1 MKQQPFTDNMKE
13 AADSMGI
20 SMYQRFSLMEASLFL
35 RCSEADLQKLARTHK
50 ISYIQVTA
58 EQVDFFGFQL
68 LEYLLKSVVVKSSSS
83 SSDDTSP
90 ERIVRAKELQE
101 LTGLS
106 RTTLWRLERN
116 EEFPSRVPLSGSSVG
131 WRYSE
136 VMEWMRTR

>member
-1 MKQQPFTDNMKE
+1 MKQSPFSDNMVE
-13 AADSMGI
+13 IANSMGI
-20 SMYQRFSLMEASLFL
+20 SMYQRFNTMEAALFL
-35 RCSEADLQKLARTHK
+35 RCSEDDLQKLIRTHK
-50 ISYIQVTA
+50 ISFIQVTK

-68 LEYLLKSVVVKSSSS
+68 LEYLMNHVVTKVPSSTDS
-83 SSDDTSP
+83 SP

-106 RTTLWRLERN
+106 RTTIWRMERKG
-116 EEFPSRVPLSGSSVG
+116 EFPGRVPLSGSSVG